1 MREKGSVLILAL
13 ITVAVL
19 AVIGMA
25 GILMSQREISAVVSA
40 ERSTAALQIADAGAN
55 YVYNALVT
63 DPLTP
68 LGDFSNISSI
78 SQEIDFSS
86 DYAHGMKGRFFL
98 PTTLPDGTS
107 LEGRNPRIMAEF
119 MPPFPPGV
127 GMGEGIYFLAIQ
139 FYVEG
144 DLTDTSGNNI
154 ISSKIVDT
162 ATLGMFFG
170 EY

>member
-1 MREKGSVLILAL
+1 MKEKGSVLILAL
-13 ITVAVL
+13 ITVAIL

-40 ERSTAALQIADAGAN
+40 ERSTAAVQIADAGSN
-55 YVYNALVT
+55 YVYNVLVT
-63 DPLTP
+63 DPLATF
-68 LGDFSNISSI
+68 GDFSNISAI

-86 DYAHGMKGRFFL
+86 EYAHGMKGRFFL
-98 PTTLPDGTS
+98 PQTLPDGTD
-107 LEGRNPRIMAEF
+107 LTGRNPRIMAEF
-119 MPPFPPGV
+119 VPPFPPGV

-144 DLTDTSGNNI
+144 DLLTTSGEL